1 MKPDYNMLAEMS
13 DEVRQLVGG
22 YLETEY
28 EDMLEGGQTNELLLI
43 GLDQIL
49 QVLGVEGHHFT

>member
-1 MKPDYNMLAEMS
+1 MKPDYNMLSEMS
-13 DEVRQLVGG
+13 DKVRQLVGG

-28 EDMLEGGQTNELLLI
+28 QDMLEGGQTDKLLLI
-43 GLDQIL
+43 GFDQLL